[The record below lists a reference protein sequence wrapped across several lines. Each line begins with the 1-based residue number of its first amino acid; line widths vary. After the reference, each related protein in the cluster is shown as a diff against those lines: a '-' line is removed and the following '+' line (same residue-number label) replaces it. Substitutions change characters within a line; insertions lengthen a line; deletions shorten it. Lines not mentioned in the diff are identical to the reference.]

1 MQPPYPACDLRS
13 RATVSLWVEVRL
25 MITLEERI
33 ARTERLLRRLEEDQP
48 YLRVRL
54 SALGTEH
61 RQSANAFADRVRAE
75 AEAELARLLAERTPA
90 LEWNTP
96 QPAD

>member
-1 MQPPYPACDLRS
+1 
-13 RATVSLWVEVRL
+13 

-33 ARTERLLRRLEEDQP
+33 AKTERLLRRLEEDQP

-54 SALGTEH
+54 SALGAGH
-61 RQSANAFADRVRAE
+61 RQSASAFADSVRAH
-75 AEAELARLLAERTPA
+75 AEAELQRLLAERA
-90 LEWNTP
+90 LPYEWSVP

>member
-1 MQPPYPACDLRS
+1 
-13 RATVSLWVEVRL
+13 

-33 ARTERLLRRLEEDQP
+33 ARTQRLLRHLKEDQP
-48 YLRVRL
+48 YLHMRL
-54 SALGTEH
+54 SALGAEH

-75 AEAELARLLAERTPA
+75 AEAELQRLLAERGSA
-90 LEWNTP
+90 HEWNAP

>member
-1 MQPPYPACDLRS
+1 
-13 RATVSLWVEVRL
+13 

-33 ARTERLLRRLEEDQP
+33 AKTQRLLRRLEEDQP

-54 SALGTEH
+54 SALGDEH
-61 RQSANAFADRVRAE
+61 RQSVNAFAERVRAE
-75 AEAELARLLAERTPA
+75 AQAELQRLLAECGSPSKGDV
-90 LEWNTP
+90 P

>member
-1 MQPPYPACDLRS
+1 
-13 RATVSLWVEVRL
+13 

-48 YLRVRL
+48 YLQVRL
-54 SALGTEH
+54 AVLGDEH
-61 RQSANAFADRVRAE
+61 RQSAHAFAQRVKAQ
-75 AEAELARLLAERTPA
+75 AEAELARLLAEKVPS
-90 LEWNTP
+90 LEWSAP